1 MGGGPTYTVFKDVLG
16 CSVENEPEGTEGEV
30 GKQPGEGWGPGEARK
45 QLAVLPGQREWKD
58 SPGRGEVQAHLRGS
72 PGPAG

>member
-1 MGGGPTYTVFKDVLG
+1 MGCGPTYTVFKDVLG

-45 QLAVLPGQREWKD
+45 LWLSCQD
-58 SPGRGEVQAHLRGS
+58 SGSGKTAQGRVKCR
-72 PGPAG
+72 PT